1 MEESKEYYNEV
12 YRSGGAGSV
21 YLLPA
26 EEIKFYYPNW
36 KITRDFIIRNKIDN
50 IVDLGC
56 GPGHFSS
63 LFSGYNV
70 TINAYD
76 FSNEAI
82 SQAKERN
89 KTNKNI
95 TFHIEDLKNTNLK
108 DRGTFFTAF
117 EFLEHIEWDLDII
130 SKISSGS
137 TIIFSVPSYD
147 AKGHVRF
154 FNNEKEVEN
163 RYSKLLNLDLLN
175 IHQFGKQKIFLYK
188 GEKI

>member
-1 MEESKEYYNEV
+1 MEESKEYYDKV

-26 EEIKFYYPNW
+26 EEVKFYYPNW
-36 KITRDFIIRNKIDN
+36 KIAHDYIIKHKINN

-63 LFSGYNV
+63 LFSKSNV

-82 SQAKERN
+82 TQAKKRN
-89 KTNKNI
+89 SGNKNT
-95 TFHIEDLKNTNLK
+95 TFHIEDLKNTNIK
-108 DRGTFFTAF
+108 NKGNFFTAF
-117 EFLEHIEWDLDII
+117 EFLEHIEWDLEII
-130 SKISSGS
+130 SKMSKGS
-137 TIIFSVPSYD
+137 TIIFSVPSYN

-154 FNNEKEVEN
+154 FNDTNEVEN
-163 RYSKLLNLDLLN
+163 RYNKLLNLDLLN